1 MSLFPV
7 VNGRAYFDDS
17 PNLPSDT
24 YGNGLLFTQEGAARV
39 TPLAGTFFN
48 QGIPMSEVGQVA
60 VVDASAGLPGDV
72 VWLSGLPIS
81 SSRVCISTN
90 PVSVV
95 SSGIP
100 YDSAGAVAAT
110 VISAYLLQE
119 DGFFL
124 LQEDGFKI
132 YA

>member
-1 MSLFPV
+1 MALFPV
-7 VNGRAYFDDS
+7 LNGRAWFDDS
-17 PNLPSDT
+17 PYVASDR
-24 YGNGLLFTQEGAARV
+24 YGGGLLFTQEGAARV

-60 VVDASAGLPGDV
+60 IVDASAGLPANV

-81 SSRVCISTN
+81 GNRVCISTN

-100 YDSAGAVAAT
+100 YDSAGAVAAIVT
-110 VISAYLLQE
+110 SAYLLQE